1 VFKLPALASMNHQ
14 FDSSTPGTPNNEA
27 AGGKKTGPPAPPR
40 DGMSEIGD
48 LTECFR
54 F

>member
-1 VFKLPALASMNHQ
+1 VFKLPALASVNHQ
-14 FDSSTPGTPNNEA
+14 FDASTPGSPNNEA

-40 DGMSEIGD
+40 DRLSQIGS
-48 LTECFR
+48 LLECFS